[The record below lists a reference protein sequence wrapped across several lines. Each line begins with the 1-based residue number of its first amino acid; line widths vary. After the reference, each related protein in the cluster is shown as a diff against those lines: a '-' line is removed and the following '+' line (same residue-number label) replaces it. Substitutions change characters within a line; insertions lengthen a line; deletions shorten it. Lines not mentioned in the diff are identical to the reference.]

1 MANQSKLKAWVR
13 YDGTGRVISGGP
25 IFQVNKPKV
34 GNWKQIDANLCCN
47 GSTPTT
53 TTTTTSGG
61 GGVTPTAFIQNYWT
75 SATSSCINSPEG
87 TQVFYS
93 ASTTLSTG
101 SFVFQDAALTIP
113 VTVGWVIRIV
123 LSPGIYTNYLVGTGG
138 VLTQFYCQDNFY
150 FGTTPQIA
158 CSQNS
163 PAELLPVATNTPT
176 INNGTIV
183 YAFLTSRGY
192 SVGQTVYM
200 RFSPGYAAT
209 VAVLVTSAT
218 TGTVVSET
226 TACPLPVLTVTNQR
240 WGNTA
245 GDACGNVNPATTFY
259 TTGPLEYGSYLQ
271 NGNVIYLDAA
281 LTQPV
286 QYPYIVS
293 PGVTRLLDCSNGVL
307 SNQRNC

>member
-1 MANQSKLKAWVR
+1 M
-13 YDGTGRVISGGP
+13 
-25 IFQVNKPKV
+25 
-34 GNWKQIDANLCCN
+34 
-47 GSTPTT
+47 
-53 TTTTTSGG
+53 
-61 GGVTPTAFIQNYWT
+61 
-75 SATSSCINSPEG
+75 
-87 TQVFYS
+87 FYS
-93 ASTTLSTG
+93 ASSTLSTG

-113 VTVGWVIRIV
+113 VTAGWVIRIV
-123 LSPGIYTNYLVGTGG
+123 LSPGIYSNYLVGTGG
-138 VLTQFYCQDNFY
+138 VLTQFYCQDTFY
-150 FGTTPQIA
+150 FGTTPEIA

-218 TGTVVSET
+218 TGTVVSAP

-245 GDACGNVNPATTFY
+245 GDACSNVNPATTFY

-307 SNQRNC
+307 SNQRNCN